1 MRGPPMMTRFEGHA
15 RRGSLEVEVR
25 LRSSFGLMARR
36 RRRWTVSHVKGGD
49 EGDGF
54 ADPRVE
60 EGEVDGSYVVSRL
73 LGRPRIE
80 LRLSWVGMIDELPG
94 VRCRGGEVVG
104 EQAGEAG
111 DDTVGEGFVFVV
123 RGDDALEEGE
133 AEGRCDLV

>member
-1 MRGPPMMTRFEGHA
+1 MMTRFEGHA

-36 RRRWTVSHVKGGD
+36 RRRWTVCHVKGGD

-60 EGEVDGSYVVSRL
+60 EGEVDGSHVVSRL